1 MDRFFFD
8 IEDGATTR
16 DNEGTELPNL
26 HGVRDSALQLLGQEL
41 RDRGASFWDDPELRL
56 TVRNTDHLILMRL
69 TVFGTMAPAM
79 H

>member
-8 IEDGATTR
+8 IEDGGSSR
-16 DNEGTELPNL
+16 DNEGTELPDL
-26 HGVRDSALQLLGQEL
+26 RGARDSAHQMLGQEL
-41 RDRGASFWDDPELRL
+41 CDRGGSFWEDPELRL
-56 TVRNTDHLILMRL
+56 TVRDANDLILMRL